1 MGGAH
6 PSIKLGFQ
14 RFPYEGGVNP
24 PRGCEEM
31 GEWIGE
37 GVYKGCKVGWV
48 G

>member
-1 MGGAH
+1 VKGGA
-6 PSIKLGFQ
+6 
-14 RFPYEGGVNP
+14 NP
-24 PRGCEEM
+24 PRGREEM